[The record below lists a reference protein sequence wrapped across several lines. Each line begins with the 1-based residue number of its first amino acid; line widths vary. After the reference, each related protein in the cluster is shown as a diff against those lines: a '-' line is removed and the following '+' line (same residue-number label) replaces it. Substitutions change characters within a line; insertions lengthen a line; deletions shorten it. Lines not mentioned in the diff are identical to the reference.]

1 MADSGVPF
9 ALATYESNDA
19 GPRLG
24 LVVDGGLADL
34 IDAVAT
40 VAGAPS
46 AGAIPTDM
54 RSLIEGWPDVE
65 AGVARAAAGL
75 AGGVVAVRPL
85 ASIRL
90 RAPIRDPW
98 NLLAIAANYR
108 AHADEMGHGSQVDPD
123 AEEPVFFAKSP
134 RNCIADPGQAFV
146 IPPGRNIDW
155 EGELALVIGR
165 DAQDV
170 SLETAADHI
179 FGYTVGFDVSDRG
192 GAGRPTNA
200 LFPGPYWFRGK
211 SRDGAAPL
219 GPVIV
224 PKAFVPDPGALRIVT
239 RVNGEIRQDGSTA
252 RLIYDEAHIVR
263 SLSAVMTLRAGDV
276 VLTGTPDGVGV
287 ARTPPVFLAPGDLVS
302 ITIDGIGT
310 LETPMVGA
318 LRIAAN
324 HRHRGYQQ
332 ARNVDSVD
340 RRAHNPECD
349 PPARPEARWPAPRTS
364 PTPRNTTPRTSSA
377 SPVSRRIRIPRR
389 GGCSRMGRS
398 CRRR

>member
-1 MADSGVPF
+1 MPDGRVPF
-9 ALATYESNDA
+9 ALATYESDDA

-34 IDAVAT
+34 IEAI
-40 VAGAPS
+40 GMS
-46 AGAIPTDM
+46 AGAATARSVPTDM
-54 RSLIEGWPDVE
+54 RSLIEGWSDVE
-65 AGVARAAAGL
+65 ADVAMAATTLRGR
-75 AGGVVAVRPL
+75 GAVRPL
-85 ASIRL
+85 ASVRL

-98 NLLAIAANYR
+98 NLMAIAANYR
-108 AHADEMGHGSQVDPD
+108 AHADEMGHGSDVDPD

-134 RNCIADPGQAFV
+134 RNCIADPGQPFA

-165 DAQDV
+165 DAKDV
-170 SLETAADHI
+170 SLESAPDHI
-179 FGYTVGFDVSDRG
+179 FGYTVAFDVSDRG

-224 PKAFVPDPGALRIVT
+224 PKAFVLDPGALRIVT
-239 RVNGEIRQDGSTA
+239 RVNGEIRQDGTTA

-263 SLSAVMTLRAGDV
+263 SLSAVMTMRAGDV

-310 LETPMVGA
+310 LETPMVSG
-318 LRIAAN
+318 
-324 HRHRGYQQ
+324 
-332 ARNVDSVD
+332 
-340 RRAHNPECD
+340 
-349 PPARPEARWPAPRTS
+349 
-364 PTPRNTTPRTSSA
+364 
-377 SPVSRRIRIPRR
+377 
-389 GGCSRMGRS
+389 
-398 CRRR
+398 

>member
-1 MADSGVPF
+1 VSDAIVPF
-9 ALATYESNDA
+9 ALATYESDDA

-34 IDAVAT
+34 LDTVAT
-40 VAGAPS
+40 AVGTARAS
-46 AGAIPTDM
+46 AMPTDM
-54 RSLIEGWPDVE
+54 RSLIESWTTVQADI
-65 AGVARAAAGL
+65 ARAATAMRDGS
-75 AGGVVAVRPL
+75 AVRPL
-85 ASIRL
+85 ASVRL

-98 NLLAIAANYR
+98 NLMAIAANYR
-108 AHADEMGHGSQVDPD
+108 AHADEMGHGSDVDPD

-165 DAQDV
+165 DARDV
-170 SLETAADHI
+170 SLESAPDHI
-179 FGYTVGFDVSDRG
+179 FGYMVAFDVSDRG

-224 PKAFVPDPGALRIVT
+224 PRAFVPDPSALRIVT
-239 RVNGEIRQDGSTA
+239 RVNGEIRQDGTTA

-302 ITIDGIGT
+302 ITIEGIGT
-310 LETPMVGA
+310 LETPMVSG
-318 LRIAAN
+318 
-324 HRHRGYQQ
+324 
-332 ARNVDSVD
+332 
-340 RRAHNPECD
+340 
-349 PPARPEARWPAPRTS
+349 
-364 PTPRNTTPRTSSA
+364 
-377 SPVSRRIRIPRR
+377 
-389 GGCSRMGRS
+389 
-398 CRRR
+398 